1 MSTFQCSLAR
11 IRMRKDYVNKVT
23 CNIPLN
29 DSDPALIAPTIA
41 TKPPPPP
48 SREPFQA
55 KRRRLKKINSD
66 GSSESETAV
75 DLSSSKLLQFTWK
88 SKWSKSQFSNVIL
101 FLAHNFPRNYFN
113 WYIFSVFVHVYGCT
127 LYVICPHSVQY
138 F

>member
-23 CNIPLN
+23 RNIPLN

-41 TKPPPPP
+41 TKPPPP

-75 DLSSSKLLQFTWK
+75 DLSSSKLL
-88 SKWSKSQFSNVIL
+88 
-101 FLAHNFPRNYFN
+101 
-113 WYIFSVFVHVYGCT
+113 
-127 LYVICPHSVQY
+127 
-138 F
+138 